1 MKRGVCC
8 LWGRDLGF
16 LALSM
21 ETKGAGVGT
30 VALRSEN
37 YVLALAGT
45 SRYQE
50 AFRKSSRFHDSC
62 DPAHPA

>member
-30 VALRSEN
+30 VALRSRE
-37 YVLALAGT
+37 
-45 SRYQE
+45 SR
-50 AFRKSSRFHDSC
+50 ARASRDITVPRGVPQIFAISR
-62 DPAHPA
+62 